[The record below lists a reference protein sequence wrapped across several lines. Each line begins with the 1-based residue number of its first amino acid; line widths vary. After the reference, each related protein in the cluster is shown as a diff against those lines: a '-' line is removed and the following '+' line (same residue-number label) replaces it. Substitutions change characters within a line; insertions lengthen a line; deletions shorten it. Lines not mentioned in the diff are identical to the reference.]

1 MTLEPEFES
10 QLDNLDETEGIPDND
25 ILTFVEENTYIGFRS
40 SPTSHATSKSQFEPF
55 YIFYV
60 TKKVEEAPEN
70 KSDIF
75 GNVVMKGD
83 HHLIGYCLEKVQ
95 EKKNKVFYKMNKKEV
110 FIHSIDLFIPLIAVN
125 EKDLSIEKSEYI
137 YIADCALVK

>member
-1 MTLEPEFES
+1 MRTK
-10 QLDNLDETEGIPDND
+10 NL
-25 ILTFVEENTYIGFRS
+25 
-40 SPTSHATSKSQFEPF
+40 KSAR
-55 YIFYV
+55 IADRHV
-60 TKKVEEAPEN
+60 
-70 KSDIF
+70 
-75 GNVVMKGD
+75 
-83 HHLIGYCLEKVQ
+83 IGYCLEKVQ